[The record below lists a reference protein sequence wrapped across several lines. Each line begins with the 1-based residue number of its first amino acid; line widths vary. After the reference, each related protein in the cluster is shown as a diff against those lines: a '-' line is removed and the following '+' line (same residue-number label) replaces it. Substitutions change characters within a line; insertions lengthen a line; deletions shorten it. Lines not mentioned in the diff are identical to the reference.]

1 MQKQISSTRHTN
13 HAKRWAENCTGMWSR
28 GLRNQ
33 NRKLLI
39 NLCKANVVE
48 TQPILPNHPFPIALW
63 WVISMFM
70 LLALSTGNEVLANSL
85 YNELTITLFSV
96 ESLNNINIEITHHRV
111 IGDGCIWERIFAQ
124 WFSVLSSS
132 KYNQWWC
139 FRRKCLTEK

>member
-48 TQPILPNHPFPIALW
+48 TQAILPNHPFPIALW

-111 IGDGCIWERIFAQ
+111 IGDG
-124 WFSVLSSS
+124 WFGKEYLLNDSVFCQVLNTISDDVLEE
-132 KYNQWWC
+132 NV
-139 FRRKCLTEK
+139 